1 MIADSEHFMILFV
14 VLNEKLPL
22 RTTNTGRD
30 VFPFQLVSFQDTFQ
44 HPTANTAETG
54 NHSLSASIASPL
66 PTMQRFSRQFK
77 YGLNLKVN
85 QQSSIL
91 MKSMVQKRALSDL
104 SGAVVELSNYLEQ
117 RISLKT
123 EEFAKV

>member
-1 MIADSEHFMILFV
+1 VDVAASLLAAVHHL
-14 VLNEKLPL
+14 LPS
-22 RTTNTGRD
+22 R
-30 VFPFQLVSFQDTFQ
+30 
-44 HPTANTAETG
+44 
-54 NHSLSASIASPL
+54 SP
-66 PTMQRFSRQFK
+66 PMQRFSKQLK
-77 YGLNLKVN
+77 YGLNLKFN

>member
-1 MIADSEHFMILFV
+1 
-14 VLNEKLPL
+14 
-22 RTTNTGRD
+22 
-30 VFPFQLVSFQDTFQ
+30 
-44 HPTANTAETG
+44 
-54 NHSLSASIASPL
+54 
-66 PTMQRFSRQFK
+66 MQRFSRQFK